1 LPTIQLQAN
10 GWLALP
16 AELRDHLN
24 LTTGDRLEIESTQ
37 GALVLRLAGH
47 GEKPKLTAAP
57 ADAMVP
63 AVKRGPGR
71 PRKVVA

>member
-16 AELRDHLN
+16 AELRDHLS

-37 GALVLRLAGH
+37 GALVLRPAGH
-47 GEKPKLTAAP
+47 GEKAQPTAAP
-57 ADAMVP
+57 ADAVVP
-63 AVKRGPGR
+63 VVKRGPGR